1 MQLHHT
7 HMTND
12 ALVRYMD
19 AAAEVYAKYNVN
31 GALQDPVQNGQRW
44 SLEAAMGCYESL
56 YILEASENGTRATC
70 SSAIVKRVSKQPPVC
85 TWCSLVWCVMQN
97 SLCRRS
103 VWEQLSQAVAYVEG
117 RV

>member
-56 YILEASENGTRATC
+56 YILEASEMEPVPLVQVQL
-70 SSAIVKRVSKQPPVC
+70 SSVF
-85 TWCSLVWCVMQN
+85 QN
-97 SLCRRS
+97 SLLCARG
-103 VWEQLSQAVAYVEG
+103 AP
-117 RV
+117 